1 MVSVD
6 PSRVHD
12 VGFHVAWHGR
22 FMTLAWGF
30 LVPLGVVIARYYK
43 VTRKQNWPTEVDNHF
58 WWRCHLTL
66 QISAALLTL
75 IALGLMWNYREFKWF
90 GSTHFVLGW
99 LIAILAIGQVAGG
112 VLRGSKGGPTDPAPD
127 GSLHGD
133 HYDMTVRRLAFE
145 IIHKTAGYIALLLAF
160 VAVLTGIWEANG
172 PRWMWISLIAWWC
185 SLLLFSLRQERTRRC
200 PDTYQALWGPDPI
213 HPGNKKK
220 KRSRA
225 RH

>member
-43 VTRKQNWPTEVDNHF
+43 
-58 WWRCHLTL
+58 
-66 QISAALLTL
+66 
-75 IALGLMWNYREFKWF
+75 
-90 GSTHFVLGW
+90 
-99 LIAILAIGQVAGG
+99 
-112 VLRGSKGGPTDPAPD
+112 
-127 GSLHGD
+127 
-133 HYDMTVRRLAFE
+133 VRRLAFE